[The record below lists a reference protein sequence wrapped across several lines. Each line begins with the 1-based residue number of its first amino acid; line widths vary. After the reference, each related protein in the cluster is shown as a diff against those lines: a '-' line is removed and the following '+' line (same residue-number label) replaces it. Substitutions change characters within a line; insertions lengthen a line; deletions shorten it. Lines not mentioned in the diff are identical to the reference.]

1 MSTLRTNN
9 LQNPDSAGV
18 NIVMTE
24 GGGAIFSGIVTA
36 PTLNVTGVLTCDDVT
51 NIDSIGV
58 ITARSGLNVS
68 GGNVGINTT
77 TFAANGTNLKVSDG
91 TISRLALDKTGANAR
106 SFSIGN
112 GGTYLNVYDET
123 ADAER
128 LRITGIGS
136 VGIGENDPEVLLHLK
151 ETNANPYNT
160 AITHLK
166 LDNAGGN
173 QGSASRIELKTGA
186 ARCWIQSYINGP
198 NSNSGGDLIFGT
210 PSSAA
215 LGVERLR
222 ITGGGDVLVGGQTA
236 YTYDDTGDSN
246 TILDIWNSS
255 NDKRGILSLSG
266 QTNGGAAIGTI
277 WFNNDN
283 NAGTG
288 PAANMKLSAAIQ
300 ADAVTS
306 DSNASSD
313 AGGFLKFYTKP
324 EAGALI
330 ESLRITS
337 IGDIFQRDQRVHT
350 CLHTEYRQL
359 SGSVNSDSV
368 GSFVD
373 LKNFA
378 YTPKRTGSLIVCH
391 FQVQTWWGSQSDES
405 GDIYFRARF
414 DQGTGNYVSVTY
426 GGDNNRMTGNLD
438 ADSRRQH
445 LYYTHTFGFIAQN
458 TNSHTIN
465 LQASNGSALTTDF
478 NWFHTTDNSNGCW
491 IFEYDQ

>member
-1 MSTLRTNN
+1 
-9 LQNPDSAGV
+9 
-18 NIVMTE
+18 
-24 GGGAIFSGIVTA
+24 SGIVTA

-58 ITARSGLNVS
+58 ITARSGLDVTGTVTARS
-68 GGNVGINTT
+68 GIHVTGGSVGI
-77 TFAANGTNLKVSDG
+77 GTDNPTESKIVIGHTQTS
-91 TISRLALDKTGANAR
+91 TVKHLAIKDLTNNWVRKLGVDSSNNFGI
-106 SFSIGN
+106 FSGD
-112 GGTYLNVYDET
+112 TEH
-123 ADAER
+123 

-136 VGIGENDPEVLLHLK
+136 VGIGINDPEVLLHLS

-160 AITHLK
+160 VITHLK
-166 LDNAGGN
+166 LNNSGGN
-173 QGSASRIELKTGA
+173 QGSGSRIELKTGA
-186 ARCWIQSYINGP
+186 ARCWIQSYINGA
-198 NSNSGGDLIFGT
+198 NAGSGADIIFGT

-236 YTYDDTGDSN
+236 YTYDDTGASN
-246 TILDIWNSS
+246 TILDIWNSG

-288 PAANMKLSAAIQ
+288 PAVNMKLSAAIQ

-324 EAGALI
+324 EAGSLI

-373 LKNFA
+373 IKNFA
-378 YTPKRTGSLIVCH
+378 YTPKRAGSLIVCH
-391 FQVQTWWGSQSDES
+391 FQVQTWWGSQSDEN

-426 GGDNNRMTGNLD
+426 GGNNNRATGNLD

-445 LYYTHTFGFIAQN
+445 LYYTHTFGFTAQN
-458 TNSHTIN
+458 TNQHTVN

-478 NWFHTTDNSNGCW
+478 NWFHTVDNSNGCW